1 MDIKEKLA
9 KLEDIMELDEGTLTP
24 ETLLE
29 DIEEWDSLA
38 ALSYVVMMADDFGKT
53 ITGAEIRAFKTV
65 QDILNTMEK

>member
-9 KLEDIMELDEGTLTP
+9 KLEDIMDLDKGTLRP